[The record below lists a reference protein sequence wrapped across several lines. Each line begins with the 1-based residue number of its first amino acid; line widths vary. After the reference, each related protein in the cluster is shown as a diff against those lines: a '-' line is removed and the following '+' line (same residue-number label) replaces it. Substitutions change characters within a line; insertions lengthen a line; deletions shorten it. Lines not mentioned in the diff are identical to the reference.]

1 MQKCYLEGLAE
12 DESVPFS
19 WSEEPG
25 DGEVTPGVSG
35 PTIRENVDAGV
46 KVIDLTAMRAE
57 LEADRAR
64 RQGV

>member
-1 MQKCYLEGLAE
+1 MAE

-19 WSEEPG
+19 WKDEP
-25 DGEVTPGVSG
+25 GEVTPGVSG
-35 PTIRENVDAGV
+35 PQIRENVDAGV

-57 LEADRAR
+57 LERERAR